1 MFFSLET
8 FRGIFALTIVLHHLK
23 INTFIHQ
30 SNYIQNGGLV
40 VDFFFVLSGFII
52 SYNYSGKINTKQEVI
67 DFQKK
72 RFYRL
77 YPLHIL
83 TLFVFVLI
91 EFLKL
96 FALNYTNFQ
105 PTYMPFESFNNLF
118 SLINNFFLIHGWYG
132 WSYNL
137 PSWSISTEFYTY
149 LIFALILCNFVNKKI
164 LFYLLIVL
172 SLIIFLLEHHGF
184 ELLTKFVYPARCLY
198 SFFIGSI
205 SYYFFKSTKK
215 NISYK
220 LPLVFFLLSLVFISI
235 SHNFATNYSYIIAPI
250 IFAFTIIFTAQMR
263 HDNFYY
269 KILSNKFFVY
279 LGSISYGIYM
289 IHFAVVWF
297 FRQTSRF
304 YFNIDEK
311 NNILIFGKYEGI
323 LITIFILTVVIILS
337 HISLN
342 YFENRFR
349 IKK

>member
-1 MFFSLET
+1 
-8 FRGIFALTIVLHHLK
+8 
-23 INTFIHQ
+23 
-30 SNYIQNGGLV
+30 
-40 VDFFFVLSGFII
+40 
-52 SYNYSGKINTKQEVI
+52 
-67 DFQKK
+67 
-72 RFYRL
+72 
-77 YPLHIL
+77 
-83 TLFVFVLI
+83 
-91 EFLKL
+91 
-96 FALNYTNFQ
+96 
-105 PTYMPFESFNNLF
+105 MPFESFNNLF
-118 SLINNFFLIHGWYG
+118 SLISNFFLIHGWYG

-164 LFYLLIVL
+164 LFYLLIIL

-205 SYYFFKSTKK
+205 SYYLFKSTKK

-220 LPLVFFLLSLVFISI
+220 LPLIFFLLSLVFISI

-250 IFAFTIIFTAQMR
+250 IFAFTIIFTAQMS

-311 NNILIFGKYEGI
+311 NNILIFGNYEGI
-323 LITIFILTVVIILS
+323 LVTIFILTVVIILS